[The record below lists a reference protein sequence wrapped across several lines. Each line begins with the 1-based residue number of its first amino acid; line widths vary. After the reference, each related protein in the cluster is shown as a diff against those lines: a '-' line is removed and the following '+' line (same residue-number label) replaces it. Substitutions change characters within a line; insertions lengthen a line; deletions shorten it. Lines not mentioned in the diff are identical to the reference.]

1 MVINKCVV
9 CGKEFEARNISCNL
23 CSDECRK
30 IRQAEHEKN
39 QLTFKRIIPT
49 EYNLKIKDI
58 LKIMQK
64 YKISYA
70 DYVENREFYVRSYK
84 YGENQ

>member
-1 MVINKCVV
+1 MIINKCVV
-9 CGKEFEARNISCNL
+9 CGKEFEARHINYNL

-30 IRQAEHEKN
+30 IRQTEHEKN
-39 QLTFKRIIPT
+39 QKIFARIIPT
-49 EYNLKIKDI
+49 EYNLKVKDI

-70 DYVENREFYVRSYK
+70 DYVEDREFYVRSYQ
-84 YGENQ
+84 YGTNK